1 MFIFAIS
8 KSKSLFTRVAEVD
21 SNFNDFSS
29 NNLDIMITNE
39 IAIAFKRLGT
49 RLLQSTYKTITTAL
63 YWPFFYIE
71 IISLRESLDISHYV
85 GSTALTAAFVVHF
98 ILSFWFFYYLFAIKV
113 LANDKEQTK
122 EKVLGTLSRE
132 SPSNTGIKT
141 DWTHVNIIVGFR
153 VDISNGIDWSLLWR
167 YLDYMTRYVIR

>member
-8 KSKSLFTRVAEVD
+8 KSKSLFTRIAEVD

-63 YWPFFYIE
+63 YWPFFSIKN
-71 IISLRESLDISHYV
+71 ISLRESLDISHYV
-85 GSTALTAAFVVHF
+85 G
-98 ILSFWFFYYLFAIKV
+98 W
-113 LANDKEQTK
+113 
-122 EKVLGTLSRE
+122 
-132 SPSNTGIKT
+132 
-141 DWTHVNIIVGFR
+141 
-153 VDISNGIDWSLLWR
+153 
-167 YLDYMTRYVIR
+167 